1 MEAAI
6 LVVIM
11 IAGFTYSAIK
21 TKESWKNRC
30 KRTLKEKYGKEPEKK
45 EFKRELIRNY
55 LDTVGGTQ
63 QVDEVTW
70 NDLNMDDVYQRI
82 NNCDST
88 MGEEILYAKLHY
100 AKQTKEEEELL
111 EKRIAFCEADDEKRY
126 HLEETLSKLGKRDEA
141 YYIPSFIQTV
151 EDFAISNLWVYQML
165 RILLVVV
172 VVAAVVFHNIYALS
186 ALVVVFLVN
195 LSVYIFTVRLK
206 FDQEIH
212 MMGTA
217 AYLIT
222 VARELE
228 QEYQKDKI
236 CEELAPLLP
245 VFAKM
250 DKKAFLLN
258 IQSRNAMG
266 DVFEMLQDFLLGVTQ
281 WHILTYMKVL
291 NQFMDNQDAYLKIY
305 RVVGELDAAVSTGS
319 FRKSLPLVTV
329 PEYEEAK
336 QLEMEEIYHPLLHG
350 AVTNSMELQHN
361 CIITGSNASGKS
373 TFIKTIAVN
382 VILAQSIHTCTA
394 KRMHLPHA
402 KMITSM
408 AVRDDILSGD
418 SYFIKE
424 IKYLKRILDALSED
438 ELVICVIDEILRG
451 TNTQE
456 RIAASKAIM
465 EYLAH
470 HNCIAIVAS
479 HDKELTELE
488 KIGYDNYHFSEEFG
502 EEDIVFDYKLQ
513 KGPANSQNAIRLLS
527 FTGFPETII
536 ERAENIRS
544 EYR

>member
-1 MEAAI
+1 MGTFI
-6 LVVIM
+6 IPGGRL
-11 IAGFTYSAIK
+11 
-21 TKESWKNRC
+21 
-30 KRTLKEKYGKEPEKK
+30 
-45 EFKRELIRNY
+45 
-55 LDTVGGTQ
+55 TVGGLSVLLSYANQ
-63 QVDEVTW
+63 YMKPFNDISSVVTELQ
-70 NDLNMDDVYQRI
+70 NALACAGRIFDL
-82 NNCDST
+82 
-88 MGEEILYAKLHY
+88 L
-100 AKQTKEEEELL
+100 EEEPEV
-111 EKRIAFCEADDEKRY
+111 AEAS
-126 HLEETLSKLGKRDEA
+126 ETLKDVKGEVDIKNVCFHYDESKKL
-141 YYIPSFIQTV
+141 I
-151 EDFAISNLWVYQML
+151 EDFNLHVKPGMRVAI
-165 RILLVVV
+165 
-172 VVAAVVFHNIYALS
+172 
-186 ALVVVFLVN
+186 
-195 LSVYIFTVRLK
+195 
-206 FDQEIH
+206 
-212 MMGTA
+212 
-217 AYLIT
+217 
-222 VARELE
+222 
-228 QEYQKDKI
+228 
-236 CEELAPLLP
+236 
-245 VFAKM
+245 
-250 DKKAFLLN
+250 
-258 IQSRNAMG
+258 
-266 DVFEMLQDFLLGVTQ
+266 
-281 WHILTYMKVL
+281 
-291 NQFMDNQDAYLKIY
+291 
-305 RVVGELDAAVSTGS
+305 VGPTG
-319 FRKSLPLVTV
+319 
-329 PEYEEAK
+329 
-336 QLEMEEIYHPLLHG
+336 
-350 AVTNSMELQHN
+350 
-361 CIITGSNASGKS
+361 CGKS

-438 ELVICVIDEILRG
+438 KLVICVIDEILRG

>member
-1 MEAAI
+1 M
-6 LVVIM
+6 
-11 IAGFTYSAIK
+11 
-21 TKESWKNRC
+21 
-30 KRTLKEKYGKEPEKK
+30 
-45 EFKRELIRNY
+45 
-55 LDTVGGTQ
+55 
-63 QVDEVTW
+63 
-70 NDLNMDDVYQRI
+70 
-82 NNCDST
+82 
-88 MGEEILYAKLHY
+88 
-100 AKQTKEEEELL
+100 
-111 EKRIAFCEADDEKRY
+111 
-126 HLEETLSKLGKRDEA
+126 SKLGKRDEA

-305 RVVGELDAAVSTGS
+305 RVVGELDAAV
-319 FRKSLPLVTV
+319 KSLPLVTV
-329 PEYEEAK
+329 PEYEETK

-382 VILAQSIHTCTA
+382 VILAQSIHTCTCNI
-394 KRMHLPHA
+394 LLLSHA
-402 KMITSM
+402 KLFSSM
-408 AVRDDILSGD
+408 AVRDDFLSCE

-438 ELVICVIDEILRG
+438 KLVICVIDEILRG

>member
-1 MEAAI
+1 MQR
-6 LVVIM
+6 
-11 IAGFTYSAIK
+11 SA
-21 TKESWKNRC
+21 
-30 KRTLKEKYGKEPEKK
+30 
-45 EFKRELIRNY
+45 
-55 LDTVGGTQ
+55 
-63 QVDEVTW
+63 
-70 NDLNMDDVYQRI
+70 
-82 NNCDST
+82 
-88 MGEEILYAKLHY
+88 
-100 AKQTKEEEELL
+100 
-111 EKRIAFCEADDEKRY
+111 
-126 HLEETLSKLGKRDEA
+126 
-141 YYIPSFIQTV
+141 
-151 EDFAISNLWVYQML
+151 
-165 RILLVVV
+165 
-172 VVAAVVFHNIYALS
+172 
-186 ALVVVFLVN
+186 
-195 LSVYIFTVRLK
+195 
-206 FDQEIH
+206 
-212 MMGTA
+212 
-217 AYLIT
+217 
-222 VARELE
+222 
-228 QEYQKDKI
+228 
-236 CEELAPLLP
+236 
-245 VFAKM
+245 
-250 DKKAFLLN
+250 
-258 IQSRNAMG
+258 
-266 DVFEMLQDFLLGVTQ
+266 
-281 WHILTYMKVL
+281 
-291 NQFMDNQDAYLKIY
+291 
-305 RVVGELDAAVSTGS
+305 
-319 FRKSLPLVTV
+319 PLVTV

-336 QLEMEEIYHPLLHG
+336 QLEMEKIYHPLIHG

-438 ELVICVIDEILRG
+438 ELVICIIDEILRG

-502 EEDIVFDYKLQ
+502 EADIVFDYKLQ

>member
-1 MEAAI
+1 
-6 LVVIM
+6 
-11 IAGFTYSAIK
+11 
-21 TKESWKNRC
+21 
-30 KRTLKEKYGKEPEKK
+30 
-45 EFKRELIRNY
+45 
-55 LDTVGGTQ
+55 
-63 QVDEVTW
+63 
-70 NDLNMDDVYQRI
+70 
-82 NNCDST
+82 
-88 MGEEILYAKLHY
+88 
-100 AKQTKEEEELL
+100 
-111 EKRIAFCEADDEKRY
+111 
-126 HLEETLSKLGKRDEA
+126 
-141 YYIPSFIQTV
+141 
-151 EDFAISNLWVYQML
+151 ML

-228 QEYQKDKI
+228 QEYRKDKI

-291 NQFMDNQDAYLKIY
+291 NQFMDNQEAYLKIY

-336 QLEMEEIYHPLLHG
+336 QLEMEETYQPLLHG

-470 HNCIAIVAS
+470 HNCIAC
-479 HDKELTELE
+479 
-488 KIGYDNYHFSEEFG
+488 
-502 EEDIVFDYKLQ
+502 
-513 KGPANSQNAIRLLS
+513 LLYTS
-527 FTGFPETII
+527 PSPRDRG
-536 ERAENIRS
+536 
-544 EYR
+544 

>member
-1 MEAAI
+1 LGLPTDIYGKLITQAKEAGKKVF
-6 LVVIM
+6 LDTS
-11 IAGFTYSAIK
+11 G
-21 TKESWKNRC
+21 EL
-30 KRTLKEKYGKEPEKK
+30 LKEGVKARPYLIKPNRKELEYLTGKKL
-45 EFKRELIRNY
+45 R
-55 LDTVGGTQ
+55 
-63 QVDEVTW
+63 
-70 NDLNMDDVYQRI
+70 
-82 NNCDST
+82 T
-88 MGEEILYAKLHY
+88 MEEI
-100 AKQTKEEEELL
+100 T
-111 EKRIAFCEADDEKRY
+111 
-126 HLEETLSKLGKRDEA
+126 
-141 YYIPSFIQTV
+141 
-151 EDFAISNLWVYQML
+151 
-165 RILLVVV
+165 
-172 VVAAVVFHNIYALS
+172 
-186 ALVVVFLVN
+186 
-195 LSVYIFTVRLK
+195 
-206 FDQEIH
+206 
-212 MMGTA
+212 
-217 AYLIT
+217 
-222 VARELE
+222 
-228 QEYQKDKI
+228 
-236 CEELAPLLP
+236 
-245 VFAKM
+245 
-250 DKKAFLLN
+250 
-258 IQSRNAMG
+258 
-266 DVFEMLQDFLLGVTQ
+266 
-281 WHILTYMKVL
+281 
-291 NQFMDNQDAYLKIY
+291 
-305 RVVGELDAAVSTGS
+305 
-319 FRKSLPLVTV
+319 
-329 PEYEEAK
+329 EEAK

-488 KIGYDNYHFSEEFG
+488 KTGYDNYHFSEEFG

-536 ERAENIRS
+536 ERAENIRR

>member
-1 MEAAI
+1 
-6 LVVIM
+6 
-11 IAGFTYSAIK
+11 
-21 TKESWKNRC
+21 
-30 KRTLKEKYGKEPEKK
+30 
-45 EFKRELIRNY
+45 
-55 LDTVGGTQ
+55 
-63 QVDEVTW
+63 
-70 NDLNMDDVYQRI
+70 
-82 NNCDST
+82 
-88 MGEEILYAKLHY
+88 
-100 AKQTKEEEELL
+100 
-111 EKRIAFCEADDEKRY
+111 
-126 HLEETLSKLGKRDEA
+126 
-141 YYIPSFIQTV
+141 
-151 EDFAISNLWVYQML
+151 
-165 RILLVVV
+165 
-172 VVAAVVFHNIYALS
+172 
-186 ALVVVFLVN
+186 
-195 LSVYIFTVRLK
+195 
-206 FDQEIH
+206 

-228 QEYQKDKI
+228 QEYRKDKI

-502 EEDIVFDYKLQ
+502 EADIVFDYKLQ

-536 ERAENIRS
+536 ERAEHIRS